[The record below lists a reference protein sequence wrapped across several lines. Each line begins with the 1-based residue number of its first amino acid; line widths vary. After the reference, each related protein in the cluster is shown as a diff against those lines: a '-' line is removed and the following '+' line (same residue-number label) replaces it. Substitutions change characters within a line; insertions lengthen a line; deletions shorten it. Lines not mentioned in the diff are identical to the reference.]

1 MAATPPAAVEPAGPG
16 ELRRLWRLAWPVVLG
31 GLGMVAMGTVDV
43 AMVGAVSGDDLAA
56 VGIGHIWSFGV
67 LIVGLGAL
75 SGLDPIFSQGWG
87 AGERAEL
94 GRALARTMV
103 LATALSVPMVGLMWV
118 AEPALAALHQ
128 PPEILPVAGAYCRAA
143 AWGVWPAMLFQAI
156 GRYLQG
162 RGEMKVP
169 MLAVFAGN
177 LANVGGN
184 YALVFG
190 LTLPGGLVV
199 PAMGAVGCGV
209 STSLVRWVMLAAVL
223 WLGAEALRELPR
235 PTWAETLSPRAQ
247 LHLVAQGGPVGI
259 QHALEVWA
267 FSATGL
273 LMGSLGSVE
282 VAAHAVAINL
292 VSVTF
297 MVAYGI
303 GAAAATRVGNLIGAG
318 LEWRRSAWIAVGVGV
333 AWMACT
339 ASVLASVP
347 GLLVGLFTRDV
358 VVAAVAASLL
368 PVAAAFQLFDGVQ
381 VVTFGVLRGAG
392 DTRFP
397 ALINLLGYWVIGL
410 PVAWW
415 MGVHTDASP
424 RWVWGG
430 LVIGLCIVA
439 TLLLWRLRVIQKR
452 SAPALRRGAG
462 AND

>member
-1 MAATPPAAVEPAGPG
+1 
-16 ELRRLWRLAWPVVLG
+16 
-31 GLGMVAMGTVDV
+31 VA
-43 AMVGAVSGDDLAA
+43 
-56 VGIGHIWSFGV
+56 
-67 LIVGLGAL
+67 
-75 SGLDPIFSQGWG
+75 
-87 AGERAEL
+87 
-94 GRALARTMV
+94 
-103 LATALSVPMVGLMWV
+103 LMLL
-118 AEPALAALHQ
+118 AEPALSALHQ

-143 AWGVWPAMLFQAI
+143 AWGVWPAMLFQAL

-184 YALVFG
+184 AALVFG
-190 LTLPGGLVV
+190 LTLPGGLVI

-209 STSLVRWVMLAAVL
+209 STSIVRWVMLAAVV

-235 PTWAETLSPRAQ
+235 PSLADTLSPRAQ
-247 LHLVAQGGPVGI
+247 LALLAQGGPVGF
-259 QHALEVWA
+259 QHGLEVWA
-267 FSATGL
+267 FSGTGL
-273 LMGSLGSVE
+273 LMGALGSVE

-297 MVAYGI
+297 MVPYGI

-318 LEWRRSAWIAVGVGV
+318 LEWRRAAWIAVAAGVG
-333 AWMACT
+333 WMACT
-339 ASVLASVP
+339 ATMLASIP
-347 GLLVGLFTRDV
+347 GLLAGLFTRDV
-358 VVAAVAASLL
+358 AVAALAASLL

-381 VVTFGVLRGAG
+381 AVTFGVLRGAG

-415 MGVHTDASP
+415 MGVHTASSP

-430 LVIGLCIVA
+430 LVIGLSIVA
-439 TLLLWRLRVIQKR
+439 TLLVWRLRVIQKR
-452 SAPALRRGAG
+452 GAPALQEEAGAG
-462 AND
+462 G